1 MTHGGARAAPIALSQ
16 PAVGG
21 AVSRCTKQRVVLQRL
36 YLLHGELPTSY
47 PRRAAHREVGRAG
60 AGGAL
65 VDGGDLRVAEDV
77 VVVRRA
83 PEGEVC
89 VIIRLNL

>member
-1 MTHGGARAAPIALSQ
+1 MTHGGARSAPIALSQ

-36 YLLHGELPTSY
+36 YLLHGELPAT
-47 PRRAAHREVGRAG
+47 RAAHREVGRAG